1 MNNPTQTHSDDQQTC
16 RPGKFDK
23 FIQQVLND
31 IRGKELAI
39 ECENAVIVALT
50 VYYETWEQGNKE
62 AWEKACLEN
71 RAEILQQ
78 PPELLMRV
86 RQSRES
92 CRLVKQWEEELAM
105 LNTVLSMFVK
115 YNEPV

>member
-1 MNNPTQTHSDDQQTC
+1 MTNDQPM
-16 RPGKFDK
+16 RAGKYDK
-23 FIQQVLND
+23 FIQQVQND

-62 AWEKACLEN
+62 AWEKARLEN

-105 LNTVLSMFVK
+105 LQAALDLFVGC
-115 YNEPV
+115 NGPV